1 MSGTVQEWLQ
11 SRTPVP
17 PSALRERVEQALR
30 ATGPSGGD
38 ASVAGGPGTAV
49 EREIHVCCL
58 TAASTILRP
67 LLAHEGAGRE
77 AALDLLAADALV
89 TYAFEAASTEPHTL
103 DDRAGAAMRAIA
115 ALAVPGAPPSSAL
128 RSIARG

>member
-17 PSALRERVEQALR
+17 PSALHDRVEQALL
-30 ATGPSGGD
+30 ATGACTGN
-38 ASVAGGPGTAV
+38 ASVAGGPVTAA
-49 EREIHVCCL
+49 EGEIHTCCL
-58 TAASTILRP
+58 AAALTILRP

-89 TYAFEAASTEPHTL
+89 TYAFEAASTEPYTL
-103 DDRAGAAMRAIA
+103 DERAGAAMRAIA
-115 ALAVPGAPPSSAL
+115 TLAVPGAPPSSAA